1 MRVSQESTDKI
12 AISLSAVC
20 AIHCLLVPSFLVLL
34 SSYISISLNNELI
47 HFSILALAI
56 PVSLYALTNGARNH
70 KKYNYLFLG
79 FFGLFTLVFAVLFGV
94 QLMGDL
100 GEKSLTLIGAIIVAV
115 SHYKNYKLCREVDC
129 DSCH

>member
-1 MRVSQESTDKI
+1 MKVSQESTDKI
-12 AISLSAVC
+12 AMSLSLAC
-20 AIHCLLVPSFLVLL
+20 AIHCLFFPSFLVLF

-56 PVSLYALTNGARNH
+56 PLSLYALKNGATNH
-70 KKYNYLFLG
+70 RKYNYFVLG

-100 GEKSLTLIGAIIVAV
+100 GEKSLTLMGALFVAIA
-115 SHYKNYKLCREVDC
+115 HYKNYMLCREIDC
-129 DSCH
+129 DACH